1 MVMNKF
7 QSTILEITAA
17 SVIIANIPERKVLVV
32 VTEEANIAAGGAAL
46 NFIQYHRYNAVAL

>member
-7 QSTILEITAA
+7 QSTTLEITAA

-32 VTEEANIAAGGAAL
+32 GTEEANAAAGGAAL
-46 NFIQYHRYNAVAL
+46 NSSNITRIMQ

>member
-7 QSTILEITAA
+7 QSTTLEITAA

-32 VTEEANIAAGGAAL
+32 GTEEANAAAGAAAL
-46 NFIQYHRYNAVAL
+46 NSSNITRIMQ